1 MEYVIKRK
9 LNLFGVTNI
18 IKFYYNVKIT
28 KNGFE
33 NFDIGNEEELIDELI
48 NNLDI
53 KNTSYLL
60 VSQYFFK
67 KIKNLNFLEYETEKF
82 ISKIS
87 RDEYHF

>member
-1 MEYVIKRK
+1 MEYIIKRK

-28 KNGFE
+28 ENKFE

-53 KNTSYLL
+53 KNTSYFLI
-60 VSQYFFK
+60 SQYFFK
-67 KIKNLNFLEYETEKF
+67 KIKKSQFF
-82 ISKIS
+82 RI
-87 RDEYHF
+87 